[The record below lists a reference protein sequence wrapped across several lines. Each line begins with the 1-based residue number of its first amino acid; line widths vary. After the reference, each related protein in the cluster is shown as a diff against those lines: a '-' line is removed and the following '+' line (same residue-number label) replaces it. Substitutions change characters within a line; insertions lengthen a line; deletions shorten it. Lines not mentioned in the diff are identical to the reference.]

1 MMFRHQRIGSRQH
14 GRDCRLLRAS
24 RVSVALLALAG
35 ALLICGLAGAAEYGE
50 IDVTAANCAQWSTNL
65 SNNESRVAGIIIE
78 NATVKSDAS

>member
-24 RVSVALLALAG
+24 RVSV